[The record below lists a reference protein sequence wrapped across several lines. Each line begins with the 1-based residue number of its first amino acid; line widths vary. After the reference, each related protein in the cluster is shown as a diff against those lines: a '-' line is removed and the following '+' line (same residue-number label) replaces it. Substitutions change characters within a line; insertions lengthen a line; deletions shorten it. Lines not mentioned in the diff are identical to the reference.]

1 MDEKYRR
8 AVDAAAIFSETDL
21 NGRITYVNDQFCAVS
36 GYSREELLGQNHRLL
51 NSGLHSADF
60 FAAMWRTIALGN
72 IWKGEICNRAKDGS
86 LYWVD
91 STMVPV
97 FDDATGRVHRYL
109 SIRFDISEK
118 RQLLQSL
125 QWRVGHD
132 VLTGLPN
139 RAFLSD
145 LLDQALEFS
154 RHENIP
160 LAVCMLDLDGFKAV
174 NDGYGHAS
182 GDMLLVEVAKRLRDI
197 VRGEDVV
204 ARLAGDEFV
213 LVLRYVR
220 DLQELRAAL
229 NRVLGAISAPYTL
242 HGKDINVFASIGVTL
257 FPHDNEDAE
266 TLLRHADQA
275 MYVAKQRGRN
285 RFHLF
290 DVSRDQEVKVTHQT
304 VERVR
309 QALAAGE
316 LRLHFQ
322 PKVNMRRGVVVG
334 FEALLRWEH
343 PQNGM
348 VPPREFLPLVE
359 DTDLIIDIGEW
370 VMDQVLSQLHRW
382 QQAGQGWPVSI
393 NIAARHF
400 QRADFVE
407 RLRQVLARHAQV
419 APQMLDLEIVESVA
433 IENIQHVS
441 ACLQACQAL
450 GVQFSLG
457 DFGTGYSSLSYLK
470 RLRTQTIKID
480 KSFVRDILNDRDDL
494 ALTTAVIGLAR
505 AFGRQVIAEGLE
517 SVEHGELLL
526 RLGCEV
532 AQGYFIARPMP
543 PGEVP
548 DWVARFVAP
557 SQWQALGQTALN
569 APLRL
574 KPEPIKAP

>member
-21 NGRITYVNDQFCAVS
+21 SGRITYVNDQFCAVS

-51 NSGLHSADF
+51 NSGLHSAEF
-60 FAAMWRTIALGN
+60 FAGLWRTIALGSV
-72 IWKGEICNRAKDGS
+72 WKGEICNRAKDGS
-86 LYWVD
+86 LYWVE

-97 FDDATGRVHRYL
+97 LDDATGKVDRYL

-118 RQLLQSL
+118 RQLLHSL

-154 RHENIP
+154 RQENIP
-160 LAVCMLDLDGFKAV
+160 LAVCMVDLDGFKAV

-182 GDMLLVEVAKRLRDI
+182 GDLLLVEVAKRLRSI

-220 DLQELRAAL
+220 DLPEMRAAL

-242 HGKDINVFASIGVTL
+242 LGKELNVFASIGVTL

-275 MYVAKQRGRN
+275 MYLAKQGGRN
-285 RFHLF
+285 RFHLY
-290 DVSRDQEVKVTHQT
+290 DVYRDREVKVTHQT
-304 VERVR
+304 IERVR
-309 QALAAGE
+309 QGLLAGE

-322 PKVNMRRGVVVG
+322 PRVSMRRGEVVG
-334 FEALLRWEH
+334 FQAVLRWEH
-343 PQNGM
+343 PQDGM
-348 VPPREFLPLVE
+348 VPSRNFLPLVE
-359 DTDLIIDIGEW
+359 ETDLIIDIGEW

-400 QRADFVE
+400 QRADFVD
-407 RLRQVLARHAQV
+407 RLGEMLARHAQV

-433 IENIQHVS
+433 VENIQHVS

-450 GVQFSLG
+450 GVRFSLG

-470 RLRTQTIKID
+470 RLRTQTINID
-480 KSFVRDILNDRDDL
+480 KSFVRDILHDRDDL

-505 AFGRQVIAEGLE
+505 AFGRQVVAEGLDSIE
-517 SVEHGELLL
+517 QGELLM
-526 RLGCEV
+526 RLGCDV
-532 AQGYFIARPMP
+532 AQGHCIARPMP
-543 PGEVP
+543 PEEVSA
-548 DWVARFVAP
+548 WVQGYVAP
-557 SQWQALGQTALN
+557 LQWRVQQQTA
-569 APLRL
+569 
-574 KPEPIKAP
+574 

>member
-21 NGRITYVNDQFCAVS
+21 TGRITYVNDQFCAVS
-36 GYSREELLGQNHRLL
+36 GYSRDELLGQNHRLL

-60 FAAMWRTIALGN
+60 FAGMWRTIALGN
-72 IWKGEICNRAKDGS
+72 VWKGEICNRAKNGS
-86 LYWVD
+86 LYWVE
-91 STMVPV
+91 STLVPLL
-97 FDDATGRVHRYL
+97 DDATGRIHRYL
-109 SIRFDISEK
+109 AIRFDISEK
-118 RQLLQSL
+118 RQLLHSL

-145 LLDQALEFS
+145 LLDQALAFS
-154 RHENIP
+154 REENIP

-182 GDMLLVEVAKRLRDI
+182 GDLLLVEVAKRLRDI

-220 DLQELRAAL
+220 DVPDVRAAL
-229 NRVLGAISAPYTL
+229 NRVLGAISAPYL
-242 HGKDINVFASIGVTL
+242 LRGKALNVFASIGVTL
-257 FPHDNEDAE
+257 YPDDNQDAE

-275 MYVAKQRGRN
+275 MYVAKQSGRN

-290 DVSRDQEVKVTHQT
+290 DALRDREVKATHQT

-316 LRLHFQ
+316 LCLYFQ
-322 PKVNMRRGVVVG
+322 PKVNMRHGVVVG

-348 VPPREFLPLVE
+348 VPAREFLPLVE
-359 DTDLIIDIGEW
+359 ETDLIIDIGEW
-370 VMDQVLSQLHRW
+370 VMDQVMMQLDRW
-382 QQAGQGWPVSI
+382 QQAGQGWPISV

-400 QRADFVE
+400 QRADFVD
-407 RLRQVLARHAQV
+407 RLRRVLDRHARV
-419 APQMLDLEIVESVA
+419 APQMLDLEIVEAVA

-457 DFGTGYSSLSYLK
+457 DFGTGYSSLNYLK

-480 KSFVRDILNDRDDL
+480 KSFIRDILHDRDDL

-517 SVEHGELLL
+517 SIEHGELLL
-526 RLGCEV
+526 QLGCDV

-543 PGEVP
+543 AVEVP
-548 DWVARFVAP
+548 GWVEGFVAP
-557 SQWQALGQTALN
+557 PQWRVDETV
-569 APLRL
+569 
-574 KPEPIKAP
+574 

>member
-21 NGRITYVNDQFCAVS
+21 TGRITHVNDQFCAIS
-36 GYSREELLGQNHRLL
+36 GYSREALLGQNHRML
-51 NSGLHSADF
+51 NSGVHSAEF
-60 FAAMWRTIALGN
+60 FAGMWRTIASGN
-72 IWKGEICNRAKDGS
+72 VWKGEICNRAKDGS
-86 LYWVD
+86 LYWVE

-97 FDDATGRVHRYL
+97 LDKTTGCIERYL

-118 RQLLQSL
+118 RQLLHSL

-154 RHENIP
+154 RQEGIP

-182 GDMLLVEVAKRLRDI
+182 GDLLLVEVAKRLRGI

-220 DLQELRAAL
+220 DLPELRAAL
-229 NRVLGAISAPYTL
+229 NRVLEAISAPYSL
-242 HGKDINVFASIGVTL
+242 SGKHINVFASIGVTL

-275 MYVAKQRGRN
+275 MYVAKQSGRK

-290 DVSRDQEVKVTHQT
+290 DVSRDREVKATHQT

-309 QALAAGE
+309 QALAADE
-316 LRLHFQ
+316 LRVHYQ
-322 PKVNMRRGVVVG
+322 PKVNMRHGEVVG

-343 PQNGM
+343 PQQGI
-348 VPPREFLPLVE
+348 VPARAFLPLVE
-359 DTDLIIDIGEW
+359 ETDLIIDIGEW
-370 VMDQVLSQLHRW
+370 VMDQVLTQLDQW
-382 QQAGQGWPVSI
+382 QQAGHDWPVSI

-400 QRADFVE
+400 QRADFFE
-407 RLRQVLARHAQV
+407 RLKKVLARHARV
-419 APQMLDLEIVESVA
+419 APQQLDLEIVESVA

-441 ACLQACQAL
+441 DCLQACQAL

-480 KSFVRDILNDRDDL
+480 KSFVRDILQDGDDL
-494 ALTTAVIGLAR
+494 ALTTAIIGLAR

-517 SVEHGELLL
+517 SVEHGELLM
-526 RLGCEV
+526 RLGCDV

-543 PGEVP
+543 PAEVP
-548 DWVARFVAP
+548 GWVTGFVVP
-557 SQWQALGQTALN
+557 LQWRVWDQTA
-569 APLRL
+569 
-574 KPEPIKAP
+574 

>member
-1 MDEKYRR
+1 MDDKYRR

-21 NGRITYVNDQFCAVS
+21 EGRITYVNDQFCDVS
-36 GYSREELLGQNHRLL
+36 GYSREELIGQNHRLL
-51 NSGLHSADF
+51 NSGQHPTDF
-60 FAAMWRTIALGN
+60 FSAMWRTIALGGV
-72 IWKGEICNRAKDGS
+72 WKGEICNRAKDGS

-97 FDDATGRVHRYL
+97 LDDATGRVDRYL

-118 RQLLQSL
+118 RELLHVL

-132 VLTGLPN
+132 ALTGLPN
-139 RAFLSD
+139 RAYLSD
-145 LLDQALEFS
+145 LLDQALAMS
-154 RHENIP
+154 RQEDIP
-160 LAVCMLDLDGFKAV
+160 MAVCMLDLDGFKAV

-182 GDMLLVEVAKRLRDI
+182 GDVLLVEVARRLRDI
-197 VRGEDVV
+197 VRGDDVV

-213 LVLRYVR
+213 LVLRHVR
-220 DLQELRAAL
+220 DLPQLRAAL
-229 NRVLGAISAPYTL
+229 NRVLGAVSAPYSL
-242 HGKDINVFASIGVTL
+242 HGKDIHVFASIGVTL
-257 FPHDNEDAE
+257 FPLDNENAE

-290 DVSRDQEVKVTHQT
+290 DVSRDREIKATHQT
-304 VERVR
+304 VQRMR
-309 QALAAGE
+309 QALTAGE

-322 PKVNMRRGVVVG
+322 PKVNMRLGDVVG
-334 FEALLRWEH
+334 FEALLRWDH

-348 VPPREFLPLVE
+348 LRARDFLPPVE
-359 DTDLIIDIGEW
+359 ETDLIIDIGEW
-370 VMDQVLSQLHRW
+370 VMDQVLLQLHRW
-382 QQAGQGWPVSI
+382 QQMGQSWPISV
-393 NIAARHF
+393 NVAARHF

-407 RLRQVLARHAQV
+407 RLKQVLARHAHV
-419 APQMLDLEIVESVA
+419 PPQMLDLEVVESVA
-433 IENIQHVS
+433 VENIHHVT

-457 DFGTGYSSLSYLK
+457 DFGTGYSSLSYIK

-480 KSFVRDILNDRDDL
+480 KSFIRDMLDDCDDL

-505 AFGRQVIAEGLE
+505 AFGRRVIAEGVE

-526 RLGCEV
+526 QMGCEI

-543 PGEVP
+543 AEEVP
-548 DWVARFVAP
+548 GWVATFVAP
-557 SQWQALGQTALN
+557 AQW
-569 APLRL
+569 RL
-574 KPEPIKAP
+574 VTSL

>member
-21 NGRITYVNDQFCAVS
+21 SGRITHVNDQFCAVS
-36 GYSREELLGQNHRLL
+36 GYSREELLGQNHRML
-51 NSGLHSADF
+51 NSGMHATEF
-60 FAAMWRTIALGN
+60 FVEMWRTIALGH

-86 LYWVD
+86 LYWVE

-97 FDDATGRVHRYL
+97 IDTATGRVERYL

-118 RQLLQSL
+118 RQLLHSL

-154 RHENIP
+154 RQESIP

-174 NDGYGHAS
+174 NDGYGHAT
-182 GDMLLVEVAKRLRDI
+182 GDLLLVEVAKRLRNI

-213 LVLRYVR
+213 LVLRHVQ
-220 DLQELRAAL
+220 DLPQLRATL
-229 NRVLGAISAPYTL
+229 SRVLGAISVPYSL

-257 FPHDNEDAE
+257 FPDDDEDAG

-275 MYVAKQRGRN
+275 MYVAKQSGRK

-290 DVSRDQEVKVTHQT
+290 DVIRDRQVQATHET

-309 QALAAGE
+309 QALVTGE
-316 LRLHFQ
+316 LRVHYQ
-322 PKVNMRRGVVVG
+322 PRVDMRHGRVVG
-334 FEALLRWEH
+334 LEAALRWEH
-343 PQNGM
+343 PQNGL
-348 VPPREFLPLVE
+348 VPARDFLPQVE
-359 DTDLIIDIGEW
+359 ETDLIIDIGEW
-370 VMDQVLSQLHRW
+370 VLDRVLAQLDHW
-382 QQAGQGWPVSI
+382 QQAGHDWPVSI

-407 RLRQVLARHAQV
+407 RLKNLLARHERV
-419 APQMLDLEIVESVA
+419 APQRLDLEIVESVA

-480 KSFVRDILNDRDDL
+480 KSFVRDILHDGDDL

-505 AFGRQVIAEGLE
+505 AFGRQVIAEGVE
-517 SVEHGELLL
+517 SIEHGKLLL

-532 AQGYFIARPMP
+532 AQGSFIAQPMP
-543 PGEVP
+543 AVDVPG
-548 DWVARFVAP
+548 WVAGFVTPA
-557 SQWQALGQTALN
+557 QWRVADATACGHGAASALS
-569 APLRL
+569 PM
-574 KPEPIKAP
+574 

>member
-21 NGRITYVNDQFCAVS
+21 TGRITHVNDQFCAVS
-36 GYSREELLGQNHRLL
+36 GYSRDELLGQNHRLL
-51 NSGLHSADF
+51 NSGTHSTEF
-60 FAAMWRTIALGN
+60 FSGMWRTIALGN

-86 LYWVD
+86 LYWVE
-91 STMVPV
+91 STMVPIL
-97 FDDATGRVHRYL
+97 DEATGRVERYL

-118 RQLLQSL
+118 RQLLHSL

-145 LLDQALEFS
+145 LLDQALDFS
-154 RHENIP
+154 RQENIP

-182 GDMLLVEVAKRLRDI
+182 GDLLLVEVAKRLRGI
-197 VRGEDVV
+197 VRAEDVV

-220 DLQELRAAL
+220 DLPELRAAL
-229 NRVLGAISAPYTL
+229 NRVLGAISAPYSL
-242 HGKDINVFASIGVTL
+242 NGKDVHVFASIGVTL
-257 FPHDNEDAE
+257 FPNDNENAE

-275 MYVAKQRGRN
+275 MYVAKQNGRK

-290 DVSRDQEVKVTHQT
+290 DVSQDREVKATYQT
-304 VERVR
+304 VEQVR
-309 QALAAGE
+309 RALACDE

-322 PKVNMRRGVVVG
+322 PKVNMRCGEVVG
-334 FEALLRWEH
+334 FEALLRWQH
-343 PQNGM
+343 PQNGI
-348 VPPREFLPLVE
+348 VLAREFLPLVE
-359 DTDLIIDIGEW
+359 QTDLIVDIGEW
-370 VMDQVLSQLHRW
+370 VMDQVLAQLDLWR
-382 QQAGQGWPVSI
+382 QAGHDWPVSV

-400 QRADFVE
+400 QRADFVD
-407 RLRQVLARHAQV
+407 RLKKLLARHANV
-419 APQMLDLEIVESVA
+419 APQRLDLEIVESVA

-441 ACLQACQAL
+441 DCLQACQAL

-457 DFGTGYSSLSYLK
+457 DFGTGYSSMSYLK

-480 KSFVRDILNDRDDL
+480 KSFVRDILHDGDDL
-494 ALTTAVIGLAR
+494 ALTTAIIGLAR

-517 SVEHGELLL
+517 SIEHGELLL
-526 RLGCEV
+526 RLGCDV
-532 AQGYFIARPMP
+532 AQGYFIGRPMP
-543 PGEVP
+543 PTDVP
-548 DWVARFVAP
+548 DWVAGFVAP
-557 SQWQALGQTALN
+557 SQWLAADKS
-569 APLRL
+569 A
-574 KPEPIKAP
+574 

>member
-21 NGRITYVNDQFCAVS
+21 SGRITHVNDQFCAIS

-51 NSGLHSADF
+51 NSGTHSTDF
-60 FAAMWRTIALGN
+60 FADMWRTIALGN
-72 IWKGEICNRAKDGS
+72 VWKGEICNRAKDGS
-86 LYWVD
+86 LYWVE

-97 FDDATGRVHRYL
+97 VDKATGRVERYL

-118 RQLLQSL
+118 RQLLHTL

-154 RHENIP
+154 RQENIP

-182 GDMLLVEVAKRLRDI
+182 GDLLLVEVAKRLRSI
-197 VRGEDVV
+197 VRAEDVV

-220 DLQELRAAL
+220 DLPELRAAL
-229 NRVLGAISAPYTL
+229 NRVLGTISAPYSL
-242 HGKDINVFASIGVTL
+242 RGKEVNVYASIGVTL

-275 MYVAKQRGRN
+275 MYVAKQSGRK

-290 DVSRDQEVKVTHQT
+290 DVSRDREVKATHQT

-309 QALAAGE
+309 QALASHE

-322 PKVNMRRGVVVG
+322 PKVNMRLGKVVG
-334 FEALLRWEH
+334 FEALLRWKH
-343 PQNGM
+343 PQNGLLAA
-348 VPPREFLPLVE
+348 RDFLPLVE
-359 DTDLIIDIGEW
+359 ETDLIVDIGEW
-370 VMDQVLSQLHRW
+370 VMDQVLMQLDHWR
-382 QQAGQGWPVSI
+382 QAGHDWPVSV

-407 RLRQVLARHAQV
+407 RLESALARHARV
-419 APQMLDLEIVESVA
+419 APQRLDLEIVESVA
-433 IENIQHVS
+433 IENIQHVGD
-441 ACLQACQAL
+441 CLRACQAL

-470 RLRTQTIKID
+470 RLHTQTIKID
-480 KSFVRDILNDRDDL
+480 RSFVRDILHDGDDL

-543 PGEVP
+543 SSEVP
-548 DWVARFVAP
+548 GWVAGYVAP
-557 SQWQALGQTALN
+557 SQWREL
-569 APLRL
+569 AP
-574 KPEPIKAP
+574 AS

>member
-51 NSGLHSADF
+51 NSGLHCADF

-97 FDDATGRVHRYL
+97 LDDATGRIDRYL

-220 DLQELRAAL
+220 DLPELRAAL

-275 MYVAKQRGRN
+275 MYVAKQSGRN

-290 DVSRDQEVKVTHQT
+290 DVSRDQEVKATHQT

-309 QALAAGE
+309 QALLAGE

-400 QRADFVE
+400 QRADFVD

-548 DWVARFVAP
+548 GWVAGFVAP
-557 SQWQALGQTALN
+557 SQWQTLGQIA
-569 APLRL
+569 
-574 KPEPIKAP
+574 

>member
-60 FAAMWRTIALGN
+60 FAAMWRTIALGD

-97 FDDATGRVHRYL
+97 LDDTTGRVERYL

-154 RHENIP
+154 RQENIP

-182 GDMLLVEVAKRLRDI
+182 GDLLLVEVAKRLRDI

-220 DLQELRAAL
+220 DLPELRAAL

-275 MYVAKQRGRN
+275 MYVAKQSGRN

-290 DVSRDQEVKVTHQT
+290 DVSRDQEVKATHQT

-309 QALAAGE
+309 QALVDGE

-322 PKVNMRRGVVVG
+322 PKVNMRRGEVVG

-359 DTDLIIDIGEW
+359 DTDLIIDIDEW

-400 QRADFVE
+400 QRADFVD
-407 RLRQVLARHAQV
+407 RLRHVLARHAQV
-419 APQMLDLEIVESVA
+419 SPQMLDLEIVESVA

-470 RLRTQTIKID
+470 RLKTQTIKID
-480 KSFVRDILNDRDDL
+480 KSFVRDILIDRDDL

-517 SVEHGELLL
+517 SLEHGELLL

-543 PGEVP
+543 SSEVP
-548 DWVARFVAP
+548 NWVAGFVVP
-557 SQWQALGQTALN
+557 SQWQTLGQTA
-569 APLRL
+569 
-574 KPEPIKAP
+574 

>member
-1 MDEKYRR
+1 MDERYRR

-21 NGRITYVNDQFCAVS
+21 EGRITYVNDQFCLIS
-36 GYSREELLGQNHRLL
+36 GYSREELLGENHRMLG
-51 NSGLHSADF
+51 SGLHPTDF
-60 FAAMWRTIALGN
+60 FASMWRTIALGKV
-72 IWKGEICNRAKDGS
+72 WKGEICNRAKDGA

-91 STMVPV
+91 STMVPLL
-97 FDDATGRVHRYL
+97 DAETGRVQRYV
-109 SIRFDISEK
+109 SIRFDVSEK
-118 RQLLQSL
+118 RQLLHSL

-145 LLDQALEFS
+145 LLDQALDFS
-154 RHENIP
+154 RLEKIP

-182 GDMLLVEVAKRLRDI
+182 GDLLLVEVAKRLRAVI
-197 VRGEDVV
+197 RGEDVV

-213 LVLRYVR
+213 LILRYVA
-220 DLQELRAAL
+220 DVPELRAAL
-229 NRVLGAISAPYTL
+229 HRVLGTLSTPYSIL
-242 HGKDINVFASIGVTL
+242 GKEINVFASIGVTL
-257 FPHDNEDAE
+257 FPFDDEDAE

-275 MYVAKQRGRN
+275 MYVAKQGGRN
-285 RFHLF
+285 RFHVF
-290 DVSRDQEVKVTHQT
+290 DVSRDREVKVTHQT

-309 QALAAGE
+309 QALASGE
-316 LRLHFQ
+316 LCLHFQ
-322 PKVNMRRGVVVG
+322 PKVNMRCGSVVG

-343 PQNGM
+343 PQSGW
-348 VPPREFLPLVE
+348 VPPQDFLPLVE
-359 DTDLIIDIGEW
+359 ETDLIVDIGEW
-370 VMDQVLSQLHRW
+370 VMDQVMTQLHQW
-382 QQAGQGWPVSI
+382 QLAGQSWPVSI

-407 RLRQVLARHAQV
+407 RLKAVLQRHAQV

-441 ACLQACQAL
+441 TCLEACQAL

-457 DFGTGYSSLSYLK
+457 DFGTGHSSLSYLK

-480 KSFVRDILNDRDDL
+480 RSFVRNILDDKDDL

-505 AFGRQVIAEGLE
+505 AFGREVIAEGLE
-517 SVEHGELLL
+517 TMAHGELLL

-543 PGEVP
+543 ASEVP
-548 DWVARFVAP
+548 GWVATF
-557 SQWQALGQTALN
+557 
-569 APLRL
+569 
-574 KPEPIKAP
+574 KAPVEWQVLERAG

>member
-21 NGRITYVNDQFCAVS
+21 SGRITHVNDQFCAVS
-36 GYSREELLGQNHRLL
+36 GYSREELLGQNHRML
-51 NSGLHSADF
+51 NSGMHATEF
-60 FAAMWRTIALGN
+60 FVEMWRTIALGQ

-97 FDDATGRVHRYL
+97 IDSATGRVERYL

-118 RQLLQSL
+118 RQLLHSL

-154 RHENIP
+154 RQENIA
-160 LAVCMLDLDGFKAV
+160 LAVCMLDLEGFKAV

-182 GDMLLVEVAKRLRDI
+182 GDLLLVEVAKRLRNI

-213 LVLRYVR
+213 LVLRYVH
-220 DLQELRAAL
+220 DLPQLRAAL
-229 NRVLGAISAPYTL
+229 NRVLGAISVPYSL
-242 HGKDINVFASIGVTL
+242 HGKDIHVFASIGVTL
-257 FPHDNEDAE
+257 FPDDNEDAG

-275 MYVAKQRGRN
+275 MYVAKQSGRK
-285 RFHLF
+285 RFHIF
-290 DVSRDQEVKVTHQT
+290 DVTRDREVKATHET

-309 QALAAGE
+309 QALVDGE

-322 PKVNMRRGVVVG
+322 PKVNMRRGRVVG

-343 PQNGM
+343 PQNGL
-348 VPPREFLPLVE
+348 VRAWEFLPQVE
-359 DTDLIIDIGEW
+359 ETDLIIDIGEW
-370 VMDQVLSQLHRW
+370 VIDQVLAQLDRW
-382 QQAGQGWPVSI
+382 RQTGHDWPVSI

-407 RLRQVLARHAQV
+407 RLQNLLARHDRV
-419 APQMLDLEIVESVA
+419 APQRLDLEIVESVA
-433 IENIQHVS
+433 VENIQHVS

-480 KSFVRDILNDRDDL
+480 KSFVRDIVHDGDDL

-505 AFGRQVIAEGLE
+505 AFGRQVVAEGVE
-517 SVEHGELLL
+517 SIEHGELLL
-526 RLGCEV
+526 HLGCEV
-532 AQGYFIARPMP
+532 AQGDFIAQPMP
-543 PGEVP
+543 AVDVPG
-548 DWVARFVAP
+548 WVAGFVAP
-557 SQWQALGQTALN
+557 AQWRVAQATGHGLASAL
-569 APLRL
+569 P
-574 KPEPIKAP
+574 PM

>member
-21 NGRITYVNDQFCAVS
+21 NGRITYVNDQFCAIS
-36 GYSREELLGQNHRLL
+36 GYSREELIGQNHRLL
-51 NSGLHSADF
+51 NSGLHAADF
-60 FAAMWRTIALGN
+60 FASLWRTIALGN

-97 FDDATGRVHRYL
+97 LDDATGRVHRYL

-118 RQLLQSL
+118 RQLLHSL

-154 RHENIP
+154 RKENIP

-182 GDMLLVEVAKRLRDI
+182 GDLLLVEVAKRLRAI

-213 LVLRYVR
+213 LLLRYVR
-220 DLQELRAAL
+220 DLPELRAAL
-229 NRVLGAISAPYTL
+229 NRVLGAISAPYSL
-242 HGKDINVFASIGVTL
+242 HGKAINVFASIGVTL
-257 FPHDNEDAE
+257 FPYDNDDAE

-290 DVSRDQEVKVTHQT
+290 DVSRDQEVKATHQT
-304 VERVR
+304 VARVR
-309 QALAAGE
+309 QALSAGE

-322 PKVNMRRGVVVG
+322 PKVNMRRGEVVG

-343 PQNGM
+343 PQNGL
-348 VPPREFLPLVE
+348 VLPREFLPLVE
-359 DTDLIIDIGEW
+359 ETDLIIDIGEW

-382 QQAGQGWPVSI
+382 QQAGQCWPISL

-407 RLRQVLARHAQV
+407 RLELVLARHAQV
-419 APQMLDLEIVESVA
+419 SPQLLDLEIVESVA
-433 IENIQHVS
+433 VENIQHVS

-480 KSFVRDILNDRDDL
+480 KSFVRDILHDRDDL

-517 SVEHGELLL
+517 SVEHGQLLL
-526 RLGCEV
+526 KLGCEV

-543 PGEVP
+543 PADVP
-548 DWVARFVAP
+548 GWVAGFVAP
-557 SQWQALGQTALN
+557 AEWRMLDRVG
-569 APLRL
+569 
-574 KPEPIKAP
+574 

>member
-21 NGRITYVNDQFCAVS
+21 TGRITHVNDQFCAVS

-51 NSGLHSADF
+51 NSGTHPTDF
-60 FAAMWRTIALGN
+60 FAGMWRTIALGN
-72 IWKGEICNRAKDGS
+72 VWKGEICNRAKDGS
-86 LYWVD
+86 LYWVE

-97 FDDATGRVHRYL
+97 LDKSTGRVERYL

-118 RQLLQSL
+118 RQLLHTL

-154 RHENIP
+154 RQEHIP

-182 GDMLLVEVAKRLRDI
+182 GDLLLVEVAKRLRSI
-197 VRGEDVV
+197 VRAEDVV

-213 LVLRYVR
+213 LVLRHVH
-220 DLQELRAAL
+220 DLPELRAAL
-229 NRVLGAISAPYTL
+229 NRVLGTISAPYSL
-242 HGKDINVFASIGVTL
+242 HGKEINVYASIGVTL

-275 MYVAKQRGRN
+275 MYVAKQSGRK

-290 DVSRDQEVKVTHQT
+290 DVSRDREVKATHQT

-309 QALAAGE
+309 QALISHE

-322 PKVNMRRGVVVG
+322 PKVNMRRGEVVG
-334 FEALLRWEH
+334 FEALLRWKH

-348 VPPREFLPLVE
+348 LAARDFLSLVE
-359 DTDLIIDIGEW
+359 ETDLIIDIGEW
-370 VMDQVLSQLHRW
+370 VMDQVLLQLDHWR
-382 QQAGQGWPVSI
+382 QAGHDWPVSV

-400 QRADFVE
+400 QRADFVD
-407 RLRQVLARHAQV
+407 RLKSALARHARV
-419 APQMLDLEIVESVA
+419 APQKLDLEIVESVA
-433 IENIQHVS
+433 IENIQHVGD
-441 ACLQACQAL
+441 CLQACQAL

-470 RLRTQTIKID
+470 RLHTQTIKID
-480 KSFVRDILNDRDDL
+480 KSFVRDILHDGDDL

-505 AFGRQVIAEGLE
+505 AFGRQVIAEGVE

-543 PGEVP
+543 STDVPG
-548 DWVARFVAP
+548 WVAGYVAP
-557 SQWQALGQTALN
+557 SQWREL
-569 APLRL
+569 AP
-574 KPEPIKAP
+574 AG

>member
-21 NGRITYVNDQFCAVS
+21 SGRITHVNDQFCAVS
-36 GYSREELLGQNHRLL
+36 GYSREELLGQNHRLV

-60 FAAMWRTIALGN
+60 FAAMWRTIALGKV
-72 IWKGEICNRAKDGS
+72 WKGEICNRAKDGS

-97 FDDATGRVHRYL
+97 LDDATGRVDRYL

-118 RQLLQSL
+118 HQLLHSL

-182 GDMLLVEVAKRLRDI
+182 GDQLLVEVAKRLRTI

-220 DLQELRAAL
+220 DLPELRAAL
-229 NRVLGAISAPYTL
+229 NRVLGAISAPYSL
-242 HGKDINVFASIGVTL
+242 HGKGVNVFASIGVTL
-257 FPHDNEDAE
+257 FPDDNEDAE

-285 RFHLF
+285 RFHVF
-290 DVSRDQEVKVTHQT
+290 DVSRDQEVKATHQT

-316 LRLHFQ
+316 LRVHFQ
-322 PKVNMRRGVVVG
+322 PKVNMRRGEVVG
-334 FEALLRWEH
+334 FEALLRWQH
-343 PQNGM
+343 PQHGM
-348 VPPREFLPLVE
+348 VPAREFLPLVE
-359 DTDLIIDIGEW
+359 ETDLIIDIGEW
-370 VMDQVLSQLHRW
+370 VMDQVLSQLHHW
-382 QQAGQGWPVSI
+382 QEAGQGWPVSI

-400 QRADFVE
+400 QRADFVD
-407 RLRQVLARHAQV
+407 RLKHVLARHAQV

-457 DFGTGYSSLSYLK
+457 GFGTGYSSLSYLK
-470 RLRTQTIKID
+470 RLQTQTIKID
-480 KSFVRDILNDRDDL
+480 KSFVRDIVNDRDDL
-494 ALTTAVIGLAR
+494 ALTMAVIGLAR

-517 SVEHGELLL
+517 SIEHGELLL
-526 RLGCEV
+526 SLGCEV
-532 AQGYFIARPMP
+532 AQGCFIARPMP
-543 PGEVP
+543 PAQIPG
-548 DWVARFVAP
+548 WVAGFVAP
-557 SQWQALGQTALN
+557 VQWQALDQAG
-569 APLRL
+569 
-574 KPEPIKAP
+574 

>member
-21 NGRITYVNDQFCAVS
+21 TGRITHVNDQFCAVS

-51 NSGLHSADF
+51 NSGMHSAEF
-60 FAAMWRTIALGN
+60 FAGMWRSIALGN
-72 IWKGEICNRAKDGS
+72 VWKGEICNRAKDGS
-86 LYWVD
+86 LYWVE
-91 STMVPV
+91 STMVPILDEV
-97 FDDATGRVHRYL
+97 TGRVERYL

-118 RQLLQSL
+118 RQLLHSL

-154 RHENIP
+154 RLENIP

-182 GDMLLVEVAKRLRDI
+182 GDLLLVEVAKRLRGI

-220 DLQELRAAL
+220 DLPELRAAL
-229 NRVLGAISAPYTL
+229 NRVLGAISAPYSL
-242 HGKDINVFASIGVTL
+242 NGKDIHVFASIGVTL

-275 MYVAKQRGRN
+275 MYVAKQSGRK

-290 DVSRDQEVKVTHQT
+290 DVSRDREVKATHQT
-304 VERVR
+304 VEQVR
-309 QALAAGE
+309 RALACGE

-322 PKVNMRRGVVVG
+322 PKVDMRRGEVVG

-343 PQNGM
+343 PQNGI
-348 VPPREFLPLVE
+348 VPAREFLPLVE
-359 DTDLIIDIGEW
+359 ETDLIIDIGEW
-370 VMDQVLSQLHRW
+370 VMDQVLAQLDQWR
-382 QQAGQGWPVSI
+382 QAGHDWPVSV

-400 QRADFVE
+400 QRADFVD
-407 RLRQVLARHAQV
+407 RLKNVLARHAQV
-419 APQMLDLEIVESVA
+419 APQRLDLEIVESVA

-441 ACLQACQAL
+441 DCLQACQAL

-480 KSFVRDILNDRDDL
+480 KTFVRDILHDSDDL
-494 ALTTAVIGLAR
+494 ALTTAIIGLAR

-526 RLGCEV
+526 RLGCDV

-543 PGEVP
+543 STDVPG
-548 DWVARFVAP
+548 WVAAFVTP
-557 SQWQALGQTALN
+557 PQWQAPDLLKTAG
-569 APLRL
+569 
-574 KPEPIKAP
+574 

>member
-21 NGRITYVNDQFCAVS
+21 SGRITYVNDQFCAVS

-51 NSGLHSADF
+51 NSGLHSAEF
-60 FAAMWRTIALGN
+60 FTGLWRTIALGSV
-72 IWKGEICNRAKDGS
+72 WKGEICNRAKDGS
-86 LYWVD
+86 LYWVE

-97 FDDATGRVHRYL
+97 LDDATGKVDRYL

-118 RQLLQSL
+118 RQLLHSL

-154 RHENIP
+154 RQENIP

-182 GDMLLVEVAKRLRDI
+182 GDLLLVEVAKRLRSI

-220 DLQELRAAL
+220 DLPEMRAAL

-242 HGKDINVFASIGVTL
+242 LGKELNVFASIGVTL

-275 MYVAKQRGRN
+275 MYLAKQGGRN
-285 RFHLF
+285 RFHLY
-290 DVSRDQEVKVTHQT
+290 DVYRDREVKVTHQT
-304 VERVR
+304 IERVR
-309 QALAAGE
+309 QGLLAGE

-322 PKVNMRRGVVVG
+322 PRVSMRRGEVVG
-334 FEALLRWEH
+334 FQAVLRWEH
-343 PQNGM
+343 PEDGR
-348 VPPREFLPLVE
+348 VPSRNFLPLVE
-359 DTDLIIDIGEW
+359 ETDLIIDIGEW

-400 QRADFVE
+400 QRADFVD
-407 RLRQVLARHAQV
+407 RLGEMLARHAQV

-433 IENIQHVS
+433 VENIQHVS

-450 GVQFSLG
+450 GVRFSLG

-480 KSFVRDILNDRDDL
+480 KSFVRDILHDRDDL

-505 AFGRQVIAEGLE
+505 AFGRQVVAEGLDSIE
-517 SVEHGELLL
+517 QGELLM
-526 RLGCEV
+526 RLGCDV
-532 AQGYFIARPMP
+532 AQGHCIARPMP
-543 PGEVP
+543 PEDVSA
-548 DWVARFVAP
+548 WVQGYVAP
-557 SQWQALGQTALN
+557 LQWRVQQQTA
-569 APLRL
+569 
-574 KPEPIKAP
+574 

>member
-21 NGRITYVNDQFCAVS
+21 SGRITHVNDQFCAVS

-86 LYWVD
+86 LYWVE

-97 FDDATGRVHRYL
+97 LDDATGRVDRYL

-118 RQLLQSL
+118 RQLLHSL

-154 RHENIP
+154 RNENIP

-182 GDMLLVEVAKRLRDI
+182 GDLLLVEVAKRLRVI

-220 DLQELRAAL
+220 DLPELHAAL
-229 NRVLGAISAPYTL
+229 NRVLGAISAPYSL
-242 HGKDINVFASIGVTL
+242 HGKGINVFASIGVTL

-275 MYVAKQRGRN
+275 MYVAKQSGRN

-290 DVSRDQEVKVTHQT
+290 DVSRDQEVKATHQT

-316 LRLHFQ
+316 FRVHFQ
-322 PKVNMRRGVVVG
+322 PKVNMRRGEVVG

-343 PQNGM
+343 PQHGM
-348 VPPREFLPLVE
+348 VPAREFLPLVE
-359 DTDLIIDIGEW
+359 ETDLIIDIGEW
-370 VMDQVLSQLHRW
+370 VMDQVLSQLHHW
-382 QQAGQGWPVSI
+382 QQVGQGWPVSI

-400 QRADFVE
+400 QRTDFVD
-407 RLRQVLARHAQV
+407 RLKHVLARHAQV

-441 ACLQACQAL
+441 DCMQACQAL

-470 RLRTQTIKID
+470 RLQTQTIKID
-480 KSFVRDILNDRDDL
+480 QSFVRDIVNDRDDL
-494 ALTTAVIGLAR
+494 ALTMAVIGLAR

-517 SVEHGELLL
+517 SIEHGELLL

-543 PGEVP
+543 PADVP
-548 DWVARFVAP
+548 GWVEGFVAP
-557 SQWQALGQTALN
+557 AQWQILEQAG
-569 APLRL
+569 
-574 KPEPIKAP
+574 

>member
-21 NGRITYVNDQFCAVS
+21 SGRITYVNDQFCAVS
-36 GYSREELLGQNHRLL
+36 GYSRAELIGQNHRLL
-51 NSGLHSADF
+51 NSGLHGTDF
-60 FAAMWRTIALGN
+60 FATMWRTIALGN
-72 IWKGEICNRAKDGS
+72 VWKGEICNRAKDGS

-97 FDDATGRVHRYL
+97 LDDATGRIDRYL
-109 SIRFDISEK
+109 SIRFDVSEK
-118 RQLLQSL
+118 RQLLHTL

-154 RHENIP
+154 RQENIP

-182 GDMLLVEVAKRLRDI
+182 GDQLLVEVAKRLRQI
-197 VRGEDVV
+197 VRAEDVV

-220 DLQELRAAL
+220 DLPELRAAL
-229 NRVLGAISAPYTL
+229 SRVLGAISAPYTL

-290 DVSRDQEVKVTHQT
+290 DVSLDQEVKATHQT

-309 QALAAGE
+309 QALVAGE
-316 LRLHFQ
+316 FRLHFQ
-322 PKVNMRRGVVVG
+322 PKVNMRRGEVVG
-334 FEALLRWEH
+334 FEALLRWQH

-370 VMDQVLSQLHRW
+370 VMDQVLAQLHRW
-382 QQAGQGWPVSI
+382 QQAGQGWPISI

-400 QRADFVE
+400 QRADFVD

-419 APQMLDLEIVESVA
+419 APRMLDLEIVESVA

-517 SVEHGELLL
+517 SLEHGELLL

-543 PGEVP
+543 PSEVP
-548 DWVARFVAP
+548 AWVAGFVAP
-557 SQWQALGQTALN
+557 SQWQALDQIA
-569 APLRL
+569 
-574 KPEPIKAP
+574 

>member
-21 NGRITYVNDQFCAVS
+21 TGRITYVNDQFCALS
-36 GYSREELLGQNHRLL
+36 GYSRDELLGQNHRVL
-51 NSGLHSADF
+51 NSGFHPAEF
-60 FAAMWRTIALGN
+60 FLGMWRTIALGN
-72 IWKGEICNRAKDGS
+72 VWKGEICNRAKDGS
-86 LYWVD
+86 LFWVE
-91 STMVPV
+91 STLVPV
-97 FDDATGRVHRYL
+97 LDDVTGRIHRYL
-109 SIRFDISEK
+109 AIRFDISEK
-118 RQLLQSL
+118 RQLLHSL

-145 LLDQALEFS
+145 LLDQALAFS
-154 RHENIP
+154 RQENIP

-182 GDMLLVEVAKRLRDI
+182 GDLLLVEVARRLRDI

-220 DLQELRAAL
+220 DLPELRAAL
-229 NRVLGAISAPYTL
+229 NRVLGALSAPYALQDKVLT
-242 HGKDINVFASIGVTL
+242 VCASIGVTL
-257 FPHDNEDAE
+257 FPHDDEDAE

-275 MYVAKQRGRN
+275 MYVAKQSGRN

-290 DVSRDQEVKVTHQT
+290 DVGRDQEVKATHQT

-309 QALAAGE
+309 QALLAGE
-316 LRLHFQ
+316 LHLYYQ
-322 PKVNMRRGVVVG
+322 PKVHMRSGEVVG

-343 PQNGM
+343 PQNGT
-348 VPPREFLPLVE
+348 VRAREFLPLVQE
-359 DTDLIIDIGEW
+359 TDLIIDIGEW
-370 VMDQVLSQLHRW
+370 VIDQVLLQLDRW
-382 QQAGQGWPVSI
+382 QAAGKRWPISV

-407 RLRQVLARHAQV
+407 RLGQLLARHAQV

-450 GVQFSLG
+450 GVRFSLG

-480 KSFVRDILNDRDDL
+480 RSFIRDILHDHDDL

-517 SVEHGELLL
+517 SIEHGELLL
-526 RLGCEV
+526 QLGCDV

-543 PGEVP
+543 AADVPG
-548 DWVARFVAP
+548 WVERFVVP
-557 SQWQALGQTALN
+557 PQWQLPRSTGKTDG
-569 APLRL
+569 
-574 KPEPIKAP
+574 

>member
-21 NGRITYVNDQFCAVS
+21 TGRITHVNDQFCAVS
-36 GYSREELLGQNHRLL
+36 GYSREELLGQNHRML
-51 NSGLHSADF
+51 NSGMHSAEF
-60 FAAMWRTIALGN
+60 FAGMWRTIAIGN
-72 IWKGEICNRAKDGS
+72 VWKGEICNRAKDGS
-86 LYWVD
+86 LYWVE

-97 FDDATGRVHRYL
+97 LDKATGRVQRYL

-118 RQLLQSL
+118 RQLLHSL

-139 RAFLSD
+139 RAFLAD

-154 RHENIP
+154 RQESIP

-182 GDMLLVEVAKRLRDI
+182 GDLLLVEVAKRLRGI
-197 VRGEDVV
+197 VRSEDVV

-220 DLQELRAAL
+220 DLPELRAAL
-229 NRVLGAISAPYTL
+229 NRVLDAISMPYSL
-242 HGKDINVFASIGVTL
+242 NGKDINVFASIGVTL
-257 FPHDNEDAE
+257 FPRDSEDAE

-275 MYVAKQRGRN
+275 MYVAKQSGRK

-290 DVSRDQEVKVTHQT
+290 DVSRDREVKVTHQT

-309 QALAAGE
+309 QALIGDE
-316 LRLHFQ
+316 LRVHFQ
-322 PKVNMRRGVVVG
+322 PKVNMRRGEVVG

-343 PQNGM
+343 PQNGI
-348 VPPREFLPLVE
+348 VPARDFLPLVVE
-359 DTDLIIDIGEW
+359 TDLIVEIGEW
-370 VMDQVLSQLHRW
+370 VMDQVLTQLDQWR
-382 QQAGQGWPVSI
+382 QAGHDWPVSV
-393 NIAARHF
+393 NIATRHF
-400 QRADFVE
+400 QRADFVD
-407 RLRQVLARHAQV
+407 RLKNVLARHARV
-419 APQMLDLEIVESVA
+419 APQRLDLEIVESVA
-433 IENIQHVS
+433 IENIQHVGD
-441 ACLQACQAL
+441 CLQACQAL
-450 GVQFSLG
+450 GVQFSLE
-457 DFGTGYSSLSYLK
+457 DFGTGYSPLSYLK

-480 KSFVRDILNDRDDL
+480 KSFVRDILHDGDDR
-494 ALTTAVIGLAR
+494 ALTTAIIGLAR

-526 RLGCEV
+526 QLGCDV

-543 PGEVP
+543 STEVP
-548 DWVARFVAP
+548 GWVAGFVVP
-557 SQWQALGQTALN
+557 PQWQAPDQVA
-569 APLRL
+569 
-574 KPEPIKAP
+574 

>member
-21 NGRITYVNDQFCAVS
+21 TGRITYVNDQFCAVS
-36 GYSREELLGQNHRLL
+36 GYSRDELLGQNHRLL

-60 FAAMWRTIALGN
+60 FAGMWRTIALGN
-72 IWKGEICNRAKDGS
+72 VWKGEICNRAKNGS
-86 LYWVD
+86 LYWVE
-91 STMVPV
+91 STLVPLL
-97 FDDATGRVHRYL
+97 DDATGRIHRYL
-109 SIRFDISEK
+109 AIRFDISEK
-118 RQLLQSL
+118 RQLLHSL

-145 LLDQALEFS
+145 LLDQALAFS
-154 RHENIP
+154 REENIP

-182 GDMLLVEVAKRLRDI
+182 GDLLLVEVAKRLRDI

-220 DLQELRAAL
+220 DVPDVRAAL
-229 NRVLGAISAPYTL
+229 NRVLGAISAPYL
-242 HGKDINVFASIGVTL
+242 LRGKALNVFASIGVTL
-257 FPHDNEDAE
+257 YPDDNQDAE

-275 MYVAKQRGRN
+275 MYVAKQSGRN

-290 DVSRDQEVKVTHQT
+290 DALRDREVKATHQT

-316 LRLHFQ
+316 LRVHFQ

-348 VPPREFLPLVE
+348 VPAREFLPLVE
-359 DTDLIIDIGEW
+359 ETDLIIDIGEW
-370 VMDQVLSQLHRW
+370 VMDQVMMQLDRW
-382 QQAGQGWPVSI
+382 QQAGQGWPISV

-400 QRADFVE
+400 QRADFVD
-407 RLRQVLARHAQV
+407 RLRRVLDRHARV
-419 APQMLDLEIVESVA
+419 APQMLDLEIVEAVA

-457 DFGTGYSSLSYLK
+457 DFGTGYSSLNYLK

-480 KSFVRDILNDRDDL
+480 KSFIRDILHDRDDL

-517 SVEHGELLL
+517 SIEHGELLL
-526 RLGCEV
+526 QLGCDV

-543 PGEVP
+543 AVEVP
-548 DWVARFVAP
+548 GWVEGFVAP
-557 SQWQALGQTALN
+557 PQWRVDETV
-569 APLRL
+569 
-574 KPEPIKAP
+574 

>member
-21 NGRITYVNDQFCAVS
+21 SGRITYVNDQFCAIS
-36 GYSREELLGQNHRLL
+36 GYSREELIGQNHRLL

-60 FAAMWRTIALGN
+60 FAGLWRTIALGSV
-72 IWKGEICNRAKDGS
+72 WKGEICNRAKDGS

-97 FDDATGRVHRYL
+97 LDEVTGRVDRYL

-118 RQLLQSL
+118 RQLLHSL

-154 RHENIP
+154 RQENIP

-182 GDMLLVEVAKRLRDI
+182 GDLLLVEVAKRLRAI

-220 DLQELRAAL
+220 DLPELRAAL
-229 NRVLGAISAPYTL
+229 NRVLGAISAPYSL

-257 FPHDNEDAE
+257 FPYDNEDAE

-290 DVSRDQEVKVTHQT
+290 DVSRDQEVKATHQT

-322 PKVNMRRGVVVG
+322 PKVNMRRGEVVG

-343 PQNGM
+343 PQNGL
-348 VPPREFLPLVE
+348 VLPRDFLPLVE
-359 DTDLIIDIGEW
+359 ETDLIIDIGEW
-370 VMDQVLSQLHRW
+370 VMDQVLAQLHRW
-382 QQAGQGWPVSI
+382 QQAGQGWPISI

-419 APQMLDLEIVESVA
+419 APQLLDLEIVESVA
-433 IENIQHVS
+433 VENIQHVS

-480 KSFVRDILNDRDDL
+480 KSFVRDILHDRDDL

-517 SVEHGELLL
+517 SVEHGLLL
-526 RLGCEV
+526 LQLGCEV

-543 PGEVP
+543 PAEVP
-548 DWVARFVAP
+548 GWVAGFVAP
-557 SQWQALGQTALN
+557 AQWQTLDQVG
-569 APLRL
+569 
-574 KPEPIKAP
+574 

>member
-21 NGRITYVNDQFCAVS
+21 TGRITHVNDQFCAIS
-36 GYSREELLGQNHRLL
+36 GYSREELLGQNHRML
-51 NSGLHSADF
+51 NSGMHSAEF
-60 FAAMWRTIALGN
+60 FVGMWRTIASGN
-72 IWKGEICNRAKDGS
+72 VWKGEICNRTKDGS
-86 LYWVD
+86 LYWVE

-97 FDDATGRVHRYL
+97 LDKATGRIERYL

-118 RQLLQSL
+118 RQLLHSL

-154 RHENIP
+154 RQEGIP

-182 GDMLLVEVAKRLRDI
+182 GDLLLVEVAKRLRGI

-220 DLQELRAAL
+220 DLPELRAAL
-229 NRVLGAISAPYTL
+229 NRVLEAISAPYSL
-242 HGKDINVFASIGVTL
+242 SGKDINVFASIGVTL
-257 FPHDNEDAE
+257 FPHDHEDAE

-275 MYVAKQRGRN
+275 MYVAKQSGRK

-290 DVSRDQEVKVTHQT
+290 DVSRDREVKATHQT

-309 QALAAGE
+309 QALAADE
-316 LRLHFQ
+316 LRLHYQ
-322 PKVNMRRGVVVG
+322 PKVNMRHGEVVG

-343 PQNGM
+343 PQQGI
-348 VPPREFLPLVE
+348 VPARAFLPLVE
-359 DTDLIIDIGEW
+359 ETDLIIDIGEW
-370 VMDQVLSQLHRW
+370 VMDQVLTQLDQW
-382 QQAGQGWPVSI
+382 QQAGHDWPVSI

-407 RLRQVLARHAQV
+407 RLKKVLARHARV
-419 APQMLDLEIVESVA
+419 APQRLDLEIVESVA

-441 ACLQACQAL
+441 DCLQACQAL

-470 RLRTQTIKID
+470 RLRTQTIKVD
-480 KSFVRDILNDRDDL
+480 KSFVRDILQDGDDL
-494 ALTTAVIGLAR
+494 ALTTAIIGLAR

-517 SVEHGELLL
+517 SVEHGELLM
-526 RLGCEV
+526 RLGCDV

-543 PGEVP
+543 PAEVP
-548 DWVARFVAP
+548 GWVAGFVVP
-557 SQWQALGQTALN
+557 LKWRVLDQTASG
-569 APLRL
+569 A
-574 KPEPIKAP
+574 

>member
-21 NGRITYVNDQFCAVS
+21 SGRITYVNDQFCAIS
-36 GYSREELLGQNHRLL
+36 GYSREELIGQNHRLL
-51 NSGLHSADF
+51 NSGLHPTEF
-60 FAAMWRTIALGN
+60 FAGLWRTIALGSV
-72 IWKGEICNRAKDGS
+72 WKGEICNRAKDGS
-86 LYWVD
+86 LYWVE

-97 FDDATGRVHRYL
+97 LNDETGRVDRYL

-118 RQLLQSL
+118 RQLLHSL

-154 RHENIP
+154 RQENIP

-182 GDMLLVEVAKRLRDI
+182 GDLLLVEVAKRLRAI

-220 DLQELRAAL
+220 DLPELRAAL
-229 NRVLGAISAPYTL
+229 NRVLGAISAPYAL

-257 FPHDNEDAE
+257 FPYDNEDAE

-290 DVSRDQEVKVTHQT
+290 DVSRDQEVKATHQT

-322 PKVNMRRGVVVG
+322 PKVNMRRGEVVG

-343 PQNGM
+343 PQNGL
-348 VPPREFLPLVE
+348 VLPRDFLPLVE
-359 DTDLIIDIGEW
+359 ETDLIIDIGEW
-370 VMDQVLSQLHRW
+370 VMDQVLAQLHRW
-382 QQAGQGWPVSI
+382 QQAGQGWPISI

-419 APQMLDLEIVESVA
+419 APHLLDLEIVESVA
-433 IENIQHVS
+433 VENIQHVS

-480 KSFVRDILNDRDDL
+480 KSFVRDILHDRDDL

-517 SVEHGELLL
+517 SIEHGQLLL
-526 RLGCEV
+526 QLGCEV
-532 AQGYFIARPMP
+532 AQGYFIGRPMP
-543 PGEVP
+543 PAEVP
-548 DWVARFVAP
+548 GWVAGFVAP
-557 SQWQALGQTALN
+557 TQWQVLDQVV
-569 APLRL
+569 
-574 KPEPIKAP
+574 

>member
-21 NGRITYVNDQFCAVS
+21 NGRITYVNDQFCVVS

-72 IWKGEICNRAKDGS
+72 VWKGEICNRAKDGR

-97 FDDATGRVHRYL
+97 LDDTTGLVDRYL

-154 RHENIP
+154 RQENIP

-220 DLQELRAAL
+220 DLPELRAAL
-229 NRVLGAISAPYTL
+229 SRVLGAISAPYTL

-290 DVSRDQEVKVTHQT
+290 DVSRDQEVKATHQT

-309 QALAAGE
+309 QALVAGE
-316 LRLHFQ
+316 FRLHFQ
-322 PKVNMRRGVVVG
+322 PKVNMRRGEVVG
-334 FEALLRWEH
+334 FEALLRWQH

-370 VMDQVLSQLHRW
+370 VMDQVLAQLHRW
-382 QQAGQGWPVSI
+382 QQVGQGWPISI

-400 QRADFVE
+400 QRADFVD

-419 APQMLDLEIVESVA
+419 APRMLDLEIVESVA

-517 SVEHGELLL
+517 SLEHGELLL

-543 PGEVP
+543 PSEVP
-548 DWVARFVAP
+548 AWVAGFVAP
-557 SQWQALGQTALN
+557 SQWQALDQIA
-569 APLRL
+569 
-574 KPEPIKAP
+574 